1 MLQSLNHIGFKVAK
15 LQYDSVPVIAVFFYC
30 KGILDF
36 CSKRL
41 VKLRRIVREVGKN
54 KDDPYYLLI
63 LSFSSGYRHKQTERI
78 PACKD

>member
-1 MLQSLNHIGFKVAK
+1 
-15 LQYDSVPVIAVFFYC
+15 
-30 KGILDF
+30 LDF

-41 VKLRRIVREVGKN
+41 VKLSRIVREVGKN
-54 KDDPYYLLI
+54 KVDPYYLLI